1 MSEQI
6 LIQQLPEP
14 IVVFMKTV
22 AVRFSNALTLEAK
35 TVELKQKRAIT
46 PEYQKRKEI
55 RQQMRALTDNTPL
68 SEYRKLAKEV
78 GRLTRALNKNF
89 KSEKAEIQEIK
100 DTIKTLDIQIV
111 KDLATEPIKSVVSQ

>member
-55 RQQMRALTDNTPL
+55 RQQMKNLSDNTPL

-78 GRLTRALNKNF
+78 GRLTRALDKNF

-100 DTIKTLDIQIV
+100 ETIATLDVQIV

>member
-35 TVELKQKRAIT
+35 TIELKQKRAIT

-55 RQQMRALTDNTPL
+55 RQQMRALPDNTPL
-68 SEYRKLAKEV
+68 SEYRNLAKEV

-111 KDLATEPIKSVVSQ
+111 KDLATEPIKSIVSQ